1 MITPYLVHR
10 FVDYI
15 PDQLHPGTI
24 YVSIEHAVVAHNCCC
39 GCGLEVVTPLAPTD
53 WKLSFDGDTVSL
65 DPSIGNWSFP
75 CRSHY
80 WITNNKIH
88 WAPRWTPDRVD
99 RARQLDRSLKAT
111 YFNEHRDNTAAIG
124 AESVSYAY
132 EDHPRPS
139 HFQRAIALL
148 RRRKVADPQID
159 PHPPHDPPERR

>member
-1 MITPYLVHR
+1 MTTSLVHR

-15 PDQLHPGTI
+15 PDKLDPGTI

-53 WKLSFDGDTVSL
+53 WKLTFDGDTVSL

-80 WITNNKIH
+80 WITNSKVH
-88 WAPRWTPDRVD
+88 WAPRWTTDRID
-99 RARQLDRSLKAT
+99 RARQLDISLKAH
-111 YFNEHRDNTAAIG
+111 YFNEPRDEAAAVG
-124 AESVSYAY
+124 AETASHPD
-132 EDHPRPS
+132 EGHPRPS
-139 HFQRAIALL
+139 HFQRAIRLL

-159 PHPPHDPPERR
+159 PHLPHEPPERR